1 MHFIHCSLSQPGDAL
16 SNPSTF
22 ENGLF
27 LFSLSSLTSSAHHSP
42 LFIFVRECIWQGGRP
57 AFISQDISACISV
70 SEEIYYIL
78 VRMATR
84 GMICSQLLSWGARG
98 RLRCYN
104 VALRWERAVLKDE
117 NKKSDICFEMW
128 KKIPVYHRRF
138 WILDWS
144 DTVTYHGLLLLF
156 VLLLF
161 VFSVFTT
168 LEGNSPWCRTHF
180 FWLSGPG
187 CDLKLHR
194 SHIDWVKVM
203 MRDDEGCSWRR
214 VEKNEKKIC
223 DKDPVMQKIVWE
235 LSKVLILLSPQTK
248 SLLLHSCKCYLVSI
262 NTGQTEVP
270 TMFDYCRNS
279 GNVVE
284 LFVSPM
290 NAKQNSTIKQL

>member
-42 LFIFVRECIWQGGRP
+42 LFIFIRECIWQGGRP

-98 RLRCYN
+98 RLRCYI
-104 VALRWERAVLKDE
+104 VALRRERAVLKDE

-138 WILDWS
+138 WIVDWS
-144 DTVTYHGLLLLF
+144 DTVTYHDYCCFLCCYCL
-156 VLLLF
+156 
-161 VFSVFTT
+161 FSVC
-168 LEGNSPWCRTHF
+168 SRPWKATP
-180 FWLSGPG
+180 PG
-187 CDLKLHR
+187 VA
-194 SHIDWVKVM
+194 HISF
-203 MRDDEGCSWRR
+203 GF
-214 VEKNEKKIC
+214 
-223 DKDPVMQKIVWE
+223 
-235 LSKVLILLSPQTK
+235 L
-248 SLLLHSCKCYLVSI
+248 
-262 NTGQTEVP
+262 GQAVIWN
-270 TMFDYCRNS
+270 C
-279 GNVVE
+279 
-284 LFVSPM
+284 
-290 NAKQNSTIKQL
+290 AAHI